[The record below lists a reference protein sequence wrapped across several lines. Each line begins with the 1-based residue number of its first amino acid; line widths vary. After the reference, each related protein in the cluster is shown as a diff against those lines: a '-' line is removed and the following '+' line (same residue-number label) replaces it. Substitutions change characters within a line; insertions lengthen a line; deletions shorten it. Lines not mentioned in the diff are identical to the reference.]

1 MYCTYVCMYC
11 TLCMQ
16 GGLVSRLLG
25 LFQLMDEEPHFLYL
39 WDRLGSK
46 EAIKDFLLNIFHL
59 FNELVTT
66 DIYPDEWA
74 TMRIVANEILL
85 KTLQVNTK
93 FVKSHAKY
101 RNLYTTW
108 CAVSYR
114 GF

>member
-1 MYCTYVCMYC
+1 
-11 TLCMQ
+11 MQ

-85 KTLQVNTK
+85 KTLQVK
-93 FVKSHAKY
+93 QKI
-101 RNLYTTW
+101 REITW
-108 CAVSYR
+108 GEPKVYFSVN
-114 GF
+114 